1 MMRFKQTALVAA
13 LALATA
19 SPLATAAQTGGVDA
33 FVSGALGTGST
44 DYNYNY
50 SDSNGYTSS
59 NKENQDNTFGKYR
72 ATVNY
77 TDKSGFGG
85 QMDYVYATDKQD
97 WSDNATTDIAGHAF
111 YRGSDWLL
119 GALVQRRT
127 FNYNDGYD
135 YPLPMT
141 LTVWGVEAQK
151 QFGANTSVYAQVGRQ
166 SLNDDGDKYGGWIA
180 SVEGRYFLNDNL
192 LVNGKLT
199 TGAVKDTYSYSSGG
213 YSYSE
218 KDKIKTTTLELGGEY
233 RLPNTAFSVFGTY
246 AWIKDGYQYG
256 YSQSGGYSN
265 NEKSEYTTHQFM
277 VGVKLNLG
285 KDSLRQRDRE
295 GASLNPMS
303 VMGGN
308 TAYEIW

>member
-1 MMRFKQTALVAA
+1 MIRFKQTALVAALA

-44 DYNYNY
+44 DYKDSFVGTWWNQ
-50 SDSNGYTSS
+50 SD
-59 NKENQDNTFGKYR
+59 KQDLDNTFGKYR

-77 TDKSGFGG
+77 TDKNGFGG
-85 QMDYVYATDKQD
+85 QMDYVYATDKHD

-119 GALVQRRT
+119 GALAQRRT
-127 FNYNDGYD
+127 FNWEDGTNYL
-135 YPLPMT
+135 LPMT

-151 QFGANTSVYAQVGRQ
+151 QFGANTSVYAQLGQ
-166 SLNDDGDKYGGWIA
+166 QNLDYEGWKLGGWIA

-192 LVNGKLT
+192 LVNAKLT
-199 TGAVKDTYSYSSGG
+199 YGAVKDTESDCCSS
-213 YSYSE
+213 SQ
-218 KDKIKTTTLELGGEY
+218 DKIKTTTLELGGEY

-256 YSQSGGYSN
+256 YTSN
-265 NEKSEYTTHQFM
+265 ENYYYDGKTEYTTHQFM

-285 KDSLRQRDRE
+285 KASLRQRDRE

-303 VMGGN
+303 VMGVN

>member
-1 MMRFKQTALVAA
+1 MMRFKKTALAAA

-19 SPLATAAQTGGVDA
+19 SPLATAAQTGGVDV

-44 DYNYNY
+44 DYK
-50 SDSNGYTSS
+50 DSYADSYGNRNS
-59 NKENQDNTFGKYR
+59 NKQDLDNSFGKYR
-72 ATVNY
+72 ATFNY
-77 TDKSGFGG
+77 TDKSGLGG
-85 QMDYVYATDKQD
+85 QMDYVYATDKND
-97 WSDNATTDIAGHAF
+97 WSDNATTDIVGHAF
-111 YRGSDWLL
+111 YRGNDWLL

-166 SLNDDGDKYGGWIA
+166 NLNDDGDKYGGWIG
-180 SVEGRYFLNDNL
+180 SVEGRYFFNDNL

-199 TGAVKDTYSYSSGG
+199 SGAVKDTTSYSS
-213 YSYSE
+213 YSYQ
-218 KDKIKTTTLELGGEY
+218 DKIKTTTLELGGEY
-233 RLPNTAFSVFGTY
+233 RVANTAFSVFGTY
-246 AWIKDGYQYG
+246 AWIKDGYQNS
-256 YSQSGGYSN
+256 YSDNGGYFY
-265 NEKSEYTTHQFM
+265 EGKTEYTTHQFM

-303 VMGGN
+303 VMGVN

>member
-44 DYNYNY
+44 DYKDTFVGTYWNE
-50 SDSNGYTSS
+50 SD
-59 NKENQDNTFGKYR
+59 KQDLDNTFGKYR
-72 ATVNY
+72 ATLNY

-85 QMDYVYATDKQD
+85 QMDYVYATDKHD
-97 WSDNATTDIAGHAF
+97 WFDSATTDIVGHAF
-111 YRGSDWLL
+111 YRGNDWLL
-119 GALVQRRT
+119 GALAQRRT
-127 FNYNDGYD
+127 FNINDGSD

-141 LTVWGVEAQK
+141 LTVMGVEAQK
-151 QFGANTSVYAQVGRQ
+151 QFGANTSVYAQLGRQ
-166 SLNDDGDKYGGWIA
+166 NLNDDSWKLGGWIA

-199 TGAVKDTYSYSSGG
+199 SGAVKDSSSGCCSYSG
-213 YSYSE
+213 E
-218 KDKIKTTTLELGGEY
+218 DKIKTTTLELGGEY
-233 RLPNTAFSVFGTY
+233 RLPNTVFSVFGTY
-246 AWIKDGYQYG
+246 AWIKDGYQY
-256 YSQSGGYSN
+256 SYSN
-265 NEKSEYTTHQFM
+265 NGGYFYEGKTEYTTHQFM